1 MILVCG
7 EALIDIFVGAE
18 THGRMALEGCPGGS
32 PFNVAFGLA
41 RLGQPVAFL
50 ASLSRDLIGQRLH
63 RFLREE
69 GVGEAYL
76 RRSDRPSTLSIV
88 DLTSGTPAYAFYGA
102 GAADRDISDGD
113 IGPLPDAITALH
125 FGSFSTVVEPVGS
138 AFEALA
144 RRESGQ
150 RIIAYDPNIRP
161 TIEPDMAVWRRKV
174 ATMAAHAHILK
185 ISDEDFHL
193 LYGEADPVGKALEW
207 LAAGV
212 RLVVMTRGA
221 NGILAWTATQSLDM
235 PAPAT
240 TVIDTV
246 GAGDTFQAA
255 LLTALNETG
264 HLSIAAIANLP
275 ASTLQACL
283 RFAIAAAAITVS
295 RRGADMPRRR
305 ELAATIIGE

>member
-7 EALIDIFVGAE
+7 EALIDIFVGAQS
-18 THGRMALEGCPGGS
+18 HDRIALEGCFGGS

-41 RLGQPVAFL
+41 RMGQKVEFL
-50 ASLSRDLIGQRLH
+50 AGLSTDLVGQRLH
-63 RFLREE
+63 NFLKAE
-69 GVGEAYL
+69 GVGEVFLHRTAK
-76 RRSDRPSTLSIV
+76 SSTLSIV

-102 GAADRDISDGD
+102 GAADRDIHLDA
-113 IGPLPDAITALH
+113 IPALPESITALH

-305 ELAATIIGE
+305 ELAATITGE

>member
-7 EALIDIFVGAE
+7 EALIDIFVGADS
-18 THGRMALEGCPGGS
+18 HGHLALEGCPGGS
-32 PFNVAFGLA
+32 PFNVALSLA
-41 RLGQPVAFL
+41 RLGQPVEFL
-50 ASLSRDLIGQRLH
+50 AGLSRDLIGQRLYN
-63 RFLREE
+63 FLRAE
-69 GVGEAYL
+69 GVGMAYL

-102 GAADRDISDGD
+102 GAADRDIREGD
-113 IGPLPDAITALH
+113 IGPLPDAVAALH

-144 RRESGQ
+144 QREAGQ

-174 ATMAAHAHILK
+174 ATMAGYAHVLK
-185 ISDEDFHL
+185 ISDEDFSL
-193 LYGEADPVGKALEW
+193 LYGDADANAQARQW

-221 NGILAWTATQSLDM
+221 KGILAWTTTQSLDM
-235 PAPAT
+235 PAPAAKA
-240 TVIDTV
+240 VDTV

-255 LLTALNETG
+255 LLTALSETG
-264 HLSIAAIANLP
+264 HLSIAAIASLP
-275 ASTLQACL
+275 ASTLKACL
-283 RFAIAAAAITVS
+283 RFAMAAAAITVS
-295 RRGADMPRRR
+295 RRGADMPRRH
-305 ELAATIIGE
+305 ELAASIIGE

>member
-7 EALIDIFVGAE
+7 EALIDIFMGAE

-41 RLGQPVAFL
+41 RLGQPVEFL
-50 ASLSRDLIGQRLH
+50 AGLSRDLIGQRLV
-63 RFLREE
+63 RFLRDE
-69 GVGEAYL
+69 GVGDTFL

-88 DLTSGTPAYAFYGA
+88 DLTGGIPAYAFYGA
-102 GAADRDISDGD
+102 GAADRDIGHDD
-113 IGPLPDAITALH
+113 IGALPESIAALH

-150 RIIAYDPNIRP
+150 RIIAYDPNIRT

-174 ATMAAHAHILK
+174 ATMAGYAHVLK
-185 ISDEDFHL
+185 ISDEDFSL
-193 LYGEADPVGKALEW
+193 LYGDADANAKAQEW
-207 LAAGV
+207 LSAGV

-221 NGILAWTATQSLDM
+221 EGILAWTAAHRLDM

-240 TVIDTV
+240 KVTDTV
-246 GAGDTFQAA
+246 GAGDSFQAA
-255 LLTALNETG
+255 LLTALSETG
-264 HLSIAAIANLP
+264 HLSIAAIASLP
-275 ASTLQACL
+275 ASALGACL

-295 RRGADMPRRR
+295 RRGADMPRRHD
-305 ELAATIIGE
+305 LAATILGE